1 MSPTVIESC
10 QDNGL
15 VRFSSLGLQYSIV
28 RPGTLTN
35 DSPRNDCARA
45 QIKQAWGISRADVA
59 KTLKSLDDN
68 TAQNTTFEIIK
79 ETSRFKE
86 ALEKIS

>member
-35 DSPRNDCARA
+35 DSPRNALEH
-45 QIKQAWGISRADVA
+45 KLNKHGEISRADVA

-79 ETSRFKE
+79 KPVDSKKL
-86 ALEKIS
+86 LEKIS